1 MQNYSLT
8 NKYVSPPMNIS
19 NCLVTYKY
27 ASTFFIP
34 PGNLSSITRM
44 LENTAVTF
52 QKNLSYEAM

>member
-27 ASTFFIP
+27 AF
-34 PGNLSSITRM
+34 LSSITRM